1 MAAEDFADWVRPHV
15 PAMRRLAAAMSS
27 AADCDDVVQEALARA
42 WTRRSDFDPARG
54 SPRAWLLMLTS
65 DRSRSLRRRLRRPI
79 WVPTEPSALDNGPD
93 SADLDL
99 RSAVARLPPRQRQA
113 VMLFYYASLTAEET
127 AEVMGVSLG
136 TVKSTLH
143 DARKRL
149 ATILEVSDA
158 GVR

>member
-1 MAAEDFADWVRPHV
+1 
-15 PAMRRLAAAMSS
+15 
-27 AADCDDVVQEALARA
+27 
-42 WTRRSDFDPARG
+42 
-54 SPRAWLLMLTS
+54 
-65 DRSRSLRRRLRRPI
+65 
-79 WVPTEPSALDNGPD
+79 
-93 SADLDL
+93 
-99 RSAVARLPPRQRQA
+99 
-113 VMLFYYASLTAEET
+113 MLFYYASLTAEET